1 MDYQLTRSEQNLI
14 LLQDLIPENEKFYL
28 WCYGSGGRL
37 ISSTCPEEDRTI
49 LDRAFRLF
57 GGDEKLLQ
65 YVSDVQNFRPLS
77 IGSPIGMQWALTY
90 ESERNRRLLFLIGPI
105 FYDTPQTGRLKGSLQ
120 AYIHSGQDL
129 AWAQDFLKTVPGL
142 PVLSYAIFSR
152 YVTMIHNSLTGQ
164 RLGLDSLRISG
175 LPEPS
180 GDAAPVTARDRIQI
194 YRAEHALLQM
204 VRDGDINYQP
214 VLLRS
219 SLLSSGVP
227 IQGRDPLRQM
237 KTSIIVFTS
246 LVSRAAMEGGLSPE
260 IAYPVGDAY
269 IQTAEDCRD
278 SGELTALAGA
288 MYHDFIYRV
297 HHLHSNPNY
306 SHTIQKCCDYIEL
319 SLDRKIRAE
328 DLASL
333 VGYSEYYLT
342 EKFRNETGMSVSG
355 YIRQAKINRAR
366 ILLETTDLS
375 VHEIADRLAFNTPNY
390 FIQCFRDLEGTSPAQ
405 YRKKASEKT
414 GNRQ

>member
-14 LLQDLIPENEKFYL
+14 LLQDLIPENERFYL

-37 ISSTCPEEDRTI
+37 LSTTCPEEDRET

-57 GGDEKLLQ
+57 GGEEKLLQ
-65 YVSDVQNFRPLS
+65 YAADVQNSRPLS

-90 ESERNRRLLFLIGPI
+90 ESERNRGLLFLIGPV
-105 FYDTPQTGRLKGSLQ
+105 FYDTPSTEHLREALRPFIRSGSDI
-120 AYIHSGQDL
+120 ARAQDL
-129 AWAQDFLKTVPGL
+129 LKLVPGL

-152 YVTMIHNSLTGQ
+152 YATMVHNSLTGQ
-164 RLGLDSLRISG
+164 RLGLDSLRVVSPQEG
-175 LPEPS
+175 S
-180 GDAAPVTARDRIQI
+180 QDTAPVTARDRIQI
-194 YRAEHALLQM
+194 YRAEQALLRM
-204 VRDGDINYQP
+204 VRDGDINYQQ

-219 SLLSSGVP
+219 SLLSPGVP

-237 KTSIIVFTS
+237 KTSVIVFTS

-269 IQTAEDCRD
+269 IQAAEDCRD
-278 SGELTALAGA
+278 SGELSVLANA

-297 HHLHSNPNY
+297 HQLHTDPGY
-306 SHTIQKCCDYIEL
+306 SHAIRKCCDYIEL
-319 SLDRKIRAE
+319 SLDRRIRAE

-342 EKFRNETGMSVSG
+342 EKFRNETGLSVSS
-355 YIRQAKINRAR
+355 YIKQAKIRRAF

-375 VHEIADRLAFNTPNY
+375 VHEIAERLAFNTPNY

-405 YRKKASEKT
+405 YRKKLSEKA
-414 GNRQ
+414 GG